1 MQDTRPVL
9 IHSDLLAEL
18 MPRGTTRV
26 FARNEMVIAE
36 GASSDALFILVS
48 GQLKVFTRDSNGR
61 EVVYNILQPREL
73 FGEMFLDGGTRS
85 ASVKAMA
92 ASECLV
98 IEAAQIWTLIAAY
111 PDFAKC
117 LIQSLVAR
125 LRHTT
130 GMIKSLVLNDVYE
143 RTTALLNQVAIT
155 EGESRVVPA
164 SMTQQEIADR
174 IGATR
179 EMVNHVIGELMK
191 GGFIKRDDKRRLVFV
206 KNLPARW

>member
-1 MQDTRPVL
+1 
-9 IHSDLLAEL
+9 
-18 MPRGTTRV
+18 MPRGTTQA

-85 ASVKAMA
+85 ASVKTMA

-98 IEAAQIWTLIAAY
+98 IEAAHIWTLIAAY